1 MAPGSK
7 VGFIGSSFSAYWAH
21 LARVRIVA
29 EIPDVRWDPG
39 LRKAERPTAAD
50 CFWGV
55 EPSARAAAMGAFVRI
70 GVKAVLACGNR
81 NRVADSGWQRIHG
94 TSCLIYLTD
103 RIDTEGDSAGMG

>member
-1 MAPGSK
+1 
-7 VGFIGSSFSAYWAH
+7 
-21 LARVRIVA
+21 
-29 EIPDVRWDPG
+29 
-39 LRKAERPTAAD
+39 
-50 CFWGV
+50 
-55 EPSARAAAMGAFVRI
+55 MGAFVRI